1 MGAFWPS
8 IPEPLLKIAATCL
21 SSSAVAIE
29 TGTYLGNGTA
39 LLSRYFNEVITIERD
54 LDLAEQARNRFA
66 TNSDIQIVMGSSR
79 EVLSKCIPAANI
91 PALFWLDAHFSG
103 GITAGSDDKCPLLF
117 EVSTIL
123 SQRSNLNTIVYI
135 DDIRGATGVGGWPT
149 LTQICAEAIRNS
161 YVAVIIDDVMV
172 LCQESLL
179 VHFDNIAED
188 SRASKLAA
196 GNRSWG
202 IISAYLSLIRV
213 GANTIRKFI

>member
-8 IPEPLLKIAATCL
+8 IPEPLLKIAASCL

-39 LLSRYFNEVITIERD
+39 LLSRYFNKVVTIERD
-54 LDLAEQARNRFA
+54 KDLAEKARNRFA
-66 TNSDIQIVMGSSR
+66 TNLDIQIVAGSSR
-79 EVLSKCIPAANI
+79 DVLSKCIPVTNI

-123 SQRSNLNTIVYI
+123 SQRSSLNTVIYI

-149 LTQICAEAIRNS
+149 ITQISAEAIRNS
-161 YVAVIIDDVMV
+161 YEAIIIDEVMV

-179 VHFDNIAED
+179 FHFDKIAEG
-188 SRASKLAA
+188 SRASLLAS

-202 IISAYLSLIRV
+202 IISGYLSLIRV
-213 GANTIRKFI
+213 SANTIRKFI